1 MQERRTVFFTIIIFV
16 SGSLCWTACNQKKQP
31 PKKDIIRNIDLL
43 DNSIQKNIGQ
53 TVQFLLNDQ
62 GMLSDSQAI
71 FRPSALAA
79 FYRDHKDTA
88 VWSVKGVAHPA
99 ADSLLAIVASADAEG
114 LIPAEYH
121 SVFLDSLDRYI
132 KNDSIS
138 RRDAAA
144 WAQMDILLTDAF
156 MKLASNLHYGVLPPD
171 SISLRKDHAFTD
183 TALLVLLNNALK
195 ERNIRGTIAALEPR
209 YPQYRLLKQ
218 ALKEYKSAYAEK
230 NWDSL
235 PVQKADSL
243 VLQGLL
249 AIRFLQSGAIDSAD
263 LGHPARIRDAIRTF
277 QRGHGLYPD
286 GVAGERTIEALN
298 VSKADRIRQIAVNME
313 RWRHLPDSLPREYLL
328 VNIPSFTLQIWNEDT
343 MRLESRV
350 IVGGPKTQT
359 PLLNSSIINFQLY
372 PYWRVPFSIV
382 IKEMLPA
389 IKRNK
394 GYLASHN
401 LEVIDRHNNPVDP
414 AKLDWNKFNKNYF
427 PYLLRQMTG
436 LDNSLGILK
445 FNFRNKY
452 SVYLHDTNVRGL
464 FGKSFRA
471 LSHGCVRVQQWDSL
485 AMYLIRNDTLHHTRD
500 SVNAWIGRQ
509 QQKQVNLR
517 QRLPIYIRYFTCRVN
532 EERKLVFYEDV
543 YRDDSL
549 VMKKMYGK
557 LMQ

>member
-1 MQERRTVFFTIIIFV
+1 MQERRTVFFTIIILV
-16 SGSLCWTACNQKKQP
+16 SGSLCWTACNHKKQP
-31 PKKDIIRNIDLL
+31 PQKDIIPNIDLL
-43 DNSIQKNIGQ
+43 DNNIQKNIGQ
-53 TVQFLLNDQ
+53 TVQFLLNDH

-79 FYRDHKDTA
+79 FYRDRNDTA
-88 VWSVKGVAHPA
+88 LWSVKGVAHPA
-99 ADSLLAIVASADAEG
+99 ADSLLAIVASVDEEG
-114 LIPAEYH
+114 LIPQEYH
-121 SVFLDSLDRYI
+121 SALLDSLDRYV
-132 KNDSIS
+132 KKDSVS

-144 WAQMDILLTDAF
+144 WAQLDILLTDAF

-171 SISLRKDHAFTD
+171 SISLRKDHAFAD
-183 TALLVLLNNALK
+183 TALIVMLNNALR
-195 ERNIRGTIAALEPR
+195 ERNIPGAIAALEPR
-209 YPQYRLLKQ
+209 YPQYQLLKQ
-218 ALKEYKSAYAEK
+218 ALKEYRAAYAERE
-230 NWDSL
+230 WDSL
-235 PVQKADSL
+235 PVQKTDSL
-243 VLQGLL
+243 VLQGLV
-249 AIRFLQSGAIDSAD
+249 AIRLLQGGAIDSSD
-263 LGHPARIRDAIRTF
+263 LGHPVRIREAIKAF
-277 QRGHGLYPD
+277 QRRHGLYPD
-286 GVAGERTIEALN
+286 GVVGERTIEALN
-298 VSKADRIRQIAVNME
+298 VSKGDRIRQIEVNME
-313 RWRHLPDSLPREYLL
+313 RWRHLPDSLPPEYLL

-343 MRLESRV
+343 VRLESRV

-359 PLLNSSIINFQLY
+359 PLLNSAIINFQLY

-414 AKLDWNKFNKNYF
+414 AKLNWNKFSKNYF

-436 LDNSLGILK
+436 LDNSLGIMK

-485 AMYLIRNDTLHHTRD
+485 AMYLIRNDTLRHTRD

-517 QRLPIYIRYFTCRVN
+517 QRMPIYIRYFTCRVN
-532 EERKLVFYEDV
+532 AEGKLVFYEDV
-543 YRDDSL
+543 YGNDSL
-549 VMKKMYGK
+549 MMKEMHGK